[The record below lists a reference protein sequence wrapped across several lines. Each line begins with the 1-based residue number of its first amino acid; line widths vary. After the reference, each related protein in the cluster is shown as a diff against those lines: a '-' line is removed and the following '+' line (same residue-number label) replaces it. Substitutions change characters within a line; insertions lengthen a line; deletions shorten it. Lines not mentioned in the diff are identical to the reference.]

1 MKLPP
6 NLLRDHPLVSF
17 RAFSALWFAG
27 CVSWG
32 VAPGYYISRLWR
44 FQTKSQRTPGGRVSD
59 PKCLVTRERQ
69 SLNARNDVAK
79 FDVFSC
85 LRLSFEELHYAVGHF
100 LAKSNAIGQPD
111 QICVLKLDSRALVTI
126 VKQGLQSGTL
136 QVAI

>member
-6 NLLRDHPLVSF
+6 GLLRDHPLVSF
-17 RAFSALWFAG
+17 RAFGAFKPSHSVPPAG
-27 CVSWG
+27 EVSE
-32 VAPGYYISRLWR
+32 
-44 FQTKSQRTPGGRVSD
+44 
-59 PKCLVTRERQ
+59 PKCLVTRESQ

-85 LRLSFEELHYAVGHF
+85 LRLSFEELHYAVRHF